1 MLTKQ
6 SLKGAIEIARTVV
19 ELKLKYPKAK
29 DYKERYKPNISSKIK
44 NYENTNGKSP
54 NKLFDE
60 EIRNIDFK
68 KLFDSKGFPFYGNS
82 LNNHVWATLRIKPKG
97 NYNNHPQFSI
107 AALSECI
114 IFGLGYGDSVKNDNP
129 LVERVRKNKNIQVEI
144 LKVLNAE
151 PQIKFINS
159 IKGELIPSPKSKI
172 IIKSTKDIENHWKN
186 NTHLMGFIT
195 YEEINNNSG
204 GIISK
209 CLKELYNLFQMIC
222 LDSVSDADVEYES
235 ADTETQI
242 EALEKKYKDA
252 TPEVIYRL
260 VKTIERGAISKEI
273 KKVYEYKCK
282 VCEALGGEAISFK
295 KRKGDMED
303 EGKTYIETHHIIP
316 VSKLEPG
323 SLGISNLVTVC
334 ATHHRQFHFGN
345 IEIIEN
351 TKDTLKLKIDDK
363 EEVITIKKKVL

>member
-19 ELKLKYPKAK
+19 ELKLKYPS
-29 DYKERYKPNISSKIK
+29 DYKDRYTHNISSLLKI
-44 NYENTNGKSP
+44 YENKNKKTP
-54 NKLFDE
+54 NRLFDE
-60 EIRNIDFK
+60 ELKNIDYK
-68 KLFDSKGFPFYGNS
+68 KLFDSQGFKFLGDWKEINER
-82 LNNHVWATLRIKPKG
+82 VWATLKIKLNG
-97 NYNNHPQFSI
+97 NYKTQPQLFVN
-107 AALSECI
+107 ANAKCI
-114 IFGLGYGDSVKNDNP
+114 RFGLGYGNTVDNINP
-129 LVERVRKNKNIQVEI
+129 FVEKVRNNNNIQFEI
-144 LKVLNAE
+144 LKVLKSE
-151 PQIKFINS
+151 GTIKFFNTKKEELVPPPESEIKISSFANIKKNWEANS
-159 IKGELIPSPKSKI
+159 K
-172 IIKSTKDIENHWKN
+172 
-186 NTHLMGFIT
+186 LMGVIT

-273 KKVYEYKCK
+273 KKDYEYKCK

-323 SLGISNLVTVC
+323 SLGKSNLLTVC

-351 TKDTLKLKIDDK
+351 TKHTLKLKIEDK
-363 EEVITIKKKVL
+363 EEITIKKKVL